1 MPPDQP
7 SASGPPSVP
16 KSDPTGGDPTGEL
29 AGELARRHDG
39 LLDLTS
45 LERHLAGHGLA
56 LDRDFGARRFSR
68 GFGNVNFLVR
78 VDGDHAVL
86 RRPPPGPLPR
96 GANDMG
102 REYLILSRIHAR
114 FPFVPRALHFCDDRT
129 VLGVP
134 FLLMEY
140 CPGIVIADEMPQ
152 PLLSGWAGAEPPG
165 AVLAGRMARLLA
177 QLHEIPPQEVGLERL
192 GKPDGFAERQV
203 RGWKER
209 ALSSWDHQP
218 PKSVAL
224 LVDWL
229 ESHAPEGSRVSLIHN
244 DFKLDNIILDEAT
257 LAPRAVID
265 WDMGTL
271 GHPLYDLAILLSYWT
286 ESADPSVMHDLRQ
299 MPTAR
304 HGFPGREAMARLY
317 GEEAGIPLGDLPYFR
332 VLASLRLA
340 VVFRQIY
347 RRYQVEGATKE
358 RLSAFSHL
366 AEGLAGFGVD
376 VARGRYF

>member
-1 MPPDQP
+1 MLPDQP
-7 SASGPPSVP
+7 L
-16 KSDPTGGDPTGEL
+16 TGDPTRG
-29 AGELARRHDG
+29 DDS
-39 LLDLTS
+39 LLDLAA
-45 LERHLAGHGLA
+45 LERHLAGHGLV

-78 VDGDHAVL
+78 IDGEHAVL

-102 REYLILSRIHAR
+102 REYLILSHVRAR
-114 FPFVPRALHFCDDRT
+114 FPFVPEALHFCDDLE

-152 PLLSGWAGAEPPG
+152 PLLSGWRSAEPPG
-165 AVLAGRMARLLA
+165 AVLARRMATLLVR
-177 QLHEIPPQEVGLERL
+177 LHEIPPQEVGLERL
-192 GKPDGFAERQV
+192 GRPDGFVERSV
-203 RGWKER
+203 RGWRER

-218 PKSVAL
+218 PQSVAA
-224 LVDWL
+224 LVEWL

-286 ESADPSVMHDLRQ
+286 EGSDPPAMHDLKQ

-317 GEEAGIPLGDLPYFR
+317 GELSGVPLDDLPYFR

-347 RRYQVEGATKE
+347 RRFRAEGAGEE
-358 RLSAFSHL
+358 RLSAFR
-366 AEGLAGFGVD
+366 GLADGLAAFGVD

>member
-1 MPPDQP
+1 MLPDQP
-7 SASGPPSVP
+7 I
-16 KSDPTGGDPTGEL
+16 TGDLT
-29 AGELARRHDG
+29 RQRDG
-39 LLDLTS
+39 LLDLAS
-45 LERHLAGHGLA
+45 LERHLTAHGLV

-68 GFGNVNFLVR
+68 GLGNVNFLVR
-78 VDGDHAVL
+78 VDGAHAVL
-86 RRPPPGPLPR
+86 RRPPPGLLPR
-96 GANDMG
+96 GANDMA
-102 REYLILSRIHAR
+102 REYLILSRIRAR
-114 FPFVPRALHFCDDRT
+114 FPFVPRAFHFCDDLG

-152 PLLSGWAGAEPPG
+152 PLLSGWSGEEPPG
-165 AVLAGRMARLLA
+165 AVLARRMATLLVR
-177 QLHEIPPQEVGLERL
+177 LHEISPKEVGLEKL
-192 GKPDGFAERQV
+192 GRPDGFVERSV

-218 PKSVAL
+218 PQSVVAL
-224 LVDWL
+224 AEWL
-229 ESHAPEGSRVSLIHN
+229 EGHAPKGALVSLIHN

-286 ESADPSVMHDLRQ
+286 EGADPRVMQELKQ

-304 HGFPGREAMARLY
+304 HGFPGREAMARMY
-317 GEEAGIPLGDLPYFR
+317 GELSGISLDDLPYFR

-347 RRYQVEGATKE
+347 RRYCAEGASEE
-358 RLSAFSHL
+358 RLSAFRGL
-366 AEGLAGFGVD
+366 AEGLADFGVD
-376 VARGRYF
+376 VARGKYF